1 MTPASRVIAA
11 LGLTLSVLS
20 AAGAASPDRRIRRR
34 GTCTPMAVT
43 IAANTMNPAS
53 A

>member
-1 MTPASRVIAA
+1 MIPIRFADL
-11 LGLTLSVLS
+11 LGDHDIDGGYS

-43 IAANTMNPAS
+43 IAANTIAS
-53 A
+53 